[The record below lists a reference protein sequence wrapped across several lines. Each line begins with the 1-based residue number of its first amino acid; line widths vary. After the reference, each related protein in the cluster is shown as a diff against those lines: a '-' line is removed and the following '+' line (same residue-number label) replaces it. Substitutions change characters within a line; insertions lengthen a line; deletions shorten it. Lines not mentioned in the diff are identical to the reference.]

1 MTPPDKQESPIYCH
15 ACSVAG
21 GSEMPI
27 YHLPPACGVDLMA
40 DLKGKLSTA
49 SPYDA
54 SGNPT
59 KELPGE

>member
-1 MTPPDKQESPIYCH
+1 MSTDKVGSVYCH

-21 GSEMPI
+21 GAEAPI
-27 YHLPPACGVDLMA
+27 YHLPPACGVDLA
-40 DLKGKLSTA
+40 QELKDRLTA

-59 KELPGE
+59 KEYPGE